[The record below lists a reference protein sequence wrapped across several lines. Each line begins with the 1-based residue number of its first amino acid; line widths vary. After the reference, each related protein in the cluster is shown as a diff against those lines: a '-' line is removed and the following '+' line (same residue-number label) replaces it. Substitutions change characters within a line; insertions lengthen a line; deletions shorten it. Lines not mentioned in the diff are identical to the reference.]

1 LLQTQFW
8 HALALGFTNI
18 SMNPY
23 KLQQVYTHITYI
35 VLVYICNLNKRSI
48 RLPLQYPKNPGIP
61 LLKNILHEQTC
72 MLPLKLWYFEEL
84 FGGCTI
90 ELTGKA
96 YTNYIVWTNDSLG
109 VILEGSHKK
118 NTQGKEFSNCL
129 SLRRFGLARI
139 VVWQSLSFQFLKQ
152 MLVLYRKSLGQN
164 VKPEKFVYFLQ

>member
-1 LLQTQFW
+1 
-8 HALALGFTNI
+8 
-18 SMNPY
+18 MNPY

-35 VLVYICNLNKRSI
+35 VLVYSCNLHKRSI
-48 RLPLQYPKNPGIP
+48 RLPLQYPKIFGIL
-61 LLKNILHEQTC
+61 LLKHSSSK
-72 MLPLKLWYFEEL
+72 LPLKLRYFEEL